1 MFGLVPFCVLP
12 FADDSVGG
20 APPPPPVVLIDTHD
34 GDKRKHK
41 RFDEEAKKRAERR
54 KEIIAAYEELVEG
67 KPRVA
72 QEIVA
77 PFVEADIEVAVAAAI
92 PVAQINFDALLNDVV
107 RMERLYRELQ
117 ELDDEEALL
126 LLV

>member
-12 FADDSVGG
+12 FADASVGA
-20 APPPPPVVLIDTHD
+20 APPPPTILVDTHD
-34 GDKRKHK
+34 GDKRKDRK
-41 RFDEEAKKRAERR
+41 FKQEADKRAERR
-54 KEIIAAYEELVEG
+54 REIIAAYEELVEG
-67 KPRVA
+67 KPRIA

-77 PFVEADIEVAVAAAI
+77 PFVEVEIVETEVI
-92 PVAQINFDALLNDVV
+92 PVARIDFDALLNDVV

>member
-41 RFDEEAKKRAERR
+41 RFDEEAKKRAKRR
-54 KEIIAAYEELVEG
+54 EEVIAAYEELVEG

-72 QEIVA
+72 QEIIS
-77 PFVEADIEVAVAAAI
+77 PFVEVDLTQPDGI
-92 PVAQINFDALLNDVV
+92 PVAQINFDALLADVA
-107 RMERLYRELQ
+107 RIDRLYRELQ
-117 ELDDEEALL
+117 EMDDEEALL
-126 LLV
+126 LLL

>member
-12 FADDSVGG
+12 FAVAEVSTPP
-20 APPPPPVVLIDTHD
+20 APVILVDTHD
-34 GDKRKHK
+34 GDNKKKK
-41 RFDEEAKKRAERR
+41 RFDAEAEKRAKRR
-54 KEIIAAYEELVEG
+54 QEIIAAYEELVEG

-77 PFVEADIEVAVAAAI
+77 PFVEVAVVNAEVV
-92 PVAQINFDALLNDVV
+92 PVAQINFDALLNDVA
-107 RMERLYRELQ
+107 RMERLYWELQ

-126 LLV
+126 LLL

>member
-12 FADDSVGG
+12 FADATVA
-20 APPPPPVVLIDTHD
+20 APPPPPVILVDTHD
-34 GDKRKHK
+34 GDKRKDRK
-41 RFDEEAKKRAERR
+41 FSEEAKKRAERR

-77 PFVEADIEVAVAAAI
+77 PFVETDIEVEGEVGI
-92 PVAQINFDALLNDVV
+92 PVAQLNFDALLNDVV

>member
-1 MFGLVPFCVLP
+1 MFGLAPFCVLP
-12 FADDSVGG
+12 FADDAVGG

-41 RFDEEAKKRAERR
+41 RFDEEAKKRAQRR
-54 KEIIAAYEELVEG
+54 QEIIAAYEELVEG

-77 PFVEADIEVAVAAAI
+77 PFVEVAVVDAEVV
-92 PVAQINFDALLNDVV
+92 PVAQINFDALLNDVA

-126 LLV
+126 LLL

>member
-12 FADDSVGG
+12 FADATTG
-20 APPPPPVVLIDTHD
+20 AVPPPPVVLIDTHD
-34 GDKRKHK
+34 GDKRKHR

-77 PFVEADIEVAVAAAI
+77 PFVETDIEVAEAAAI
-92 PVAQINFDALLNDVV
+92 PVAQINFDALLDDVV

>member
-12 FADDSVGG
+12 FATAEVST
-20 APPPPPVVLIDTHD
+20 PPAPVVLVDTHD

-77 PFVEADIEVAVAAAI
+77 PFVETDIEVAEAAAI
-92 PVAQINFDALLNDVV
+92 PVAQINFDALLDDVV

>member
-12 FADDSVGG
+12 FADASVGTPP
-20 APPPPPVVLIDTHD
+20 APVILVDTHD

-77 PFVEADIEVAVAAAI
+77 PFVEVEVVEAEVI
-92 PVAQINFDALLNDVV
+92 PVARIDFDALLNDVT

>member
-12 FADDSVGG
+12 FADDSVG
-20 APPPPPVVLIDTHD
+20 AAPPPPVVLIDTHD

-54 KEIIAAYEELVEG
+54 KKIIAAYEELVEG

-77 PFVEADIEVAVAAAI
+77 PFVEVDVETTAETI
-92 PVAQINFDALLNDVV
+92 PVARIDFDALLNDVA

-126 LLV
+126 LLL

>member
-12 FADDSVGG
+12 FADATTG
-20 APPPPPVVLIDTHD
+20 AVPPPPITLIDTHD
-34 GDKRKHK
+34 GDKKKHK

-77 PFVEADIEVAVAAAI
+77 PFVEVEITQTEAITVARI
-92 PVAQINFDALLNDVV
+92 DFDALLNDVA

>member
-1 MFGLVPFCVLP
+1 MFGLVSFCVLP
-12 FADDSVGG
+12 FADANAG
-20 APPPPPVVLIDTHD
+20 APPQPVILIDTHD

-41 RFDEEAKKRAERR
+41 RFDEESKKREARR

-77 PFVEADIEVAVAAAI
+77 PFVEVEITEAAVI
-92 PVAQINFDALLNDVV
+92 PVARIDFDALLNDVA

-126 LLV
+126 LLS

>member
-12 FADDSVGG
+12 FADATTG
-20 APPPPPVVLIDTHD
+20 AVPPPPITLIDTHD

-77 PFVEADIEVAVAAAI
+77 PFVEVDVEITAKTI
-92 PVAQINFDALLNDVV
+92 PVARIDFDALLNDVA

-126 LLV
+126 LLL

>member
-12 FADDSVGG
+12 FAVAEVSTPP
-20 APPPPPVVLIDTHD
+20 APVILVDTHD
-34 GDKRKHK
+34 GDNKKKK
-41 RFDEEAKKRAERR
+41 RFDAEAEKRAKRR
-54 KEIIAAYEELVEG
+54 QEIIAAYEELVEG

-77 PFVEADIEVAVAAAI
+77 PFVETTVEVEQETAM

>member
-12 FADDSVGG
+12 FADDNVGG

-34 GDKRKHK
+34 GDKRKDRK
-41 RFDEEAKKRAERR
+41 FREEAKKRAERR
-54 KEIIAAYEELVEG
+54 QEIIAAYEELVEG

-77 PFVEADIEVAVAAAI
+77 PFVEVAVVDAEVV
-92 PVAQINFDALLNDVV
+92 PVAQINFDALLNDVA

-126 LLV
+126 LLL

>member
-12 FADDSVGG
+12 FATAEVST
-20 APPPPPVVLIDTHD
+20 PPAPVVLIDTHD

-41 RFDEEAKKRAERR
+41 RFDEESKKREARR

-77 PFVEADIEVAVAAAI
+77 PFVEMEVVEAEVV
-92 PVAQINFDALLNDVV
+92 PVAKIDFDALLNDVA

-126 LLV
+126 LLS

>member
-12 FADDSVGG
+12 FASAEVAG
-20 APPPPPVVLIDTHD
+20 PTPPPVILVDTHD
-34 GDKRKHK
+34 GDKKKHK

-77 PFVEADIEVAVAAAI
+77 PFVEVEVVEAEVI
-92 PVAQINFDALLNDVV
+92 PVARIDFDALLNDVT

>member
-12 FADDSVGG
+12 FAVAEVSTPP
-20 APPPPPVVLIDTHD
+20 APVILVDTHD
-34 GDKRKHK
+34 GDNKKKK
-41 RFDEEAKKRAERR
+41 RFDAEAEKRAKRR
-54 KEIIAAYEELVEG
+54 QEIIAAYEELVEG

-77 PFVEADIEVAVAAAI
+77 PFVETTVEVEQETAM

-126 LLV
+126 LLL

>member
-1 MFGLVPFCVLP
+1 MFGLAPFCVLP
-12 FADDSVGG
+12 FAVAEVGST
-20 APPPPPVVLIDTHD
+20 PPPPVILVDTHD

-41 RFDEEAKKRAERR
+41 RFDEESKKRAKRR
-54 KEIIAAYEELVEG
+54 QEVIAAYEELVEG

-77 PFVEADIEVAVAAAI
+77 PFVEVEVVEAEIV
-92 PVAQINFDALLNDVV
+92 PVARIDFDALLADVT

-126 LLV
+126 LLL

>member
-1 MFGLVPFCVLP
+1 MFGLAPFCVLP

-20 APPPPPVVLIDTHD
+20 APPPPPIVLIDTHD

-77 PFVEADIEVAVAAAI
+77 PFVETDIEVVEAAI
-92 PVAQINFDALLNDVV
+92 PVAQINFDALLNDVA

-126 LLV
+126 LLL

>member
-12 FADDSVGG
+12 FAVAEVSTPP
-20 APPPPPVVLIDTHD
+20 APVILVDTHD
-34 GDKRKHK
+34 GDNKKKK
-41 RFDEEAKKRAERR
+41 RFDAEAEKRAKRR
-54 KEIIAAYEELVEG
+54 QEIIAAYEELVEG

-77 PFVEADIEVAVAAAI
+77 PFVETNVEVEQETAI

>member
-12 FADDSVGG
+12 FADDAVGG
-20 APPPPPVVLIDTHD
+20 PPPPPPVILIDTHD
-34 GDKRKHK
+34 GDKRKHR
-41 RFDEEAKKRAERR
+41 RFDEESKKREARR

-77 PFVEADIEVAVAAAI
+77 PFVKVDTATGT
-92 PVAQINFDALLNDVV
+92 PVARIDFDALLNDVA
-107 RMERLYRELQ
+107 RIERLYRELQ

-126 LLV
+126 LLS

>member
-12 FADDSVGG
+12 FADDSVG
-20 APPPPPVVLIDTHD
+20 ATPTPVVLIDTHD

-77 PFVEADIEVAVAAAI
+77 PFVAVDVETTDEAI
-92 PVAQINFDALLNDVV
+92 PVARIDFDALLNDVV
-107 RMERLYRELQ
+107 RMERLHRELQ

-126 LLV
+126 LLL

>member
-12 FADDSVGG
+12 FAVAEVSTPP
-20 APPPPPVVLIDTHD
+20 APVILVDTHD
-34 GDKRKHK
+34 GDNKKKK
-41 RFDEEAKKRAERR
+41 RFDAEAEKRAKRR
-54 KEIIAAYEELVEG
+54 QEIIAAYEELVEG

-77 PFVEADIEVAVAAAI
+77 PFVETAVEVEQEAAI

-117 ELDDEEALL
+117 ELDDEEALI